1 MIFRR
6 YLPILL
12 LLFLIAP
19 LPTLGQ
25 EATAEATQI
34 VTLPT
39 SGELHVP
46 MQFPLEIASTVYTN
60 PFDPIDIDALG
71 IFQSPSGQQVV
82 IPGFWMQP
90 YEDRCAA
97 PCESEDLRPAGAPV
111 WQVRFTPEEV
121 GTWTYTLQARNRDG
135 LVFIQDGQ
143 FDVAD
148 SEAPGFIRV
157 GANRRYFQYS
167 NGDPYFPIGHNLNWS
182 WDAGGGVAT
191 YQEWLRELSAAGGN
205 FARLYIDNPWFIGLE
220 WEAPAGDYRA
230 AQRAAARLD
239 IILDTAAEYGIALQ
253 VVVLWHQ
260 ALSIYNGPPVLVPDT
275 FDRPDMNAD
284 WENNPYNVI
293 YGGPVGGPGFFFTN
307 EQAVELFR
315 RRLRYIV
322 ARWGYS
328 PNIFA
333 WELIDKVDRT
343 SGYDAQA
350 AGVWLQN
357 TASYLK
363 QIDQQGHLITAGSA
377 VFDASVASSPL
388 LDFTSGQFYQRRP
401 LETVSDQVTG
411 AVDSIR
417 QNLRTSPVPTL
428 LTAYSLNPWFEPTG
442 EDPLGIH
449 FQDTL
454 WASALS
460 GAGGSAAS
468 DWWYTYVIPQDLQR
482 FYTPLAAFTAGVDWP
497 NLDLQPAEAALVTD
511 DYSAYL
517 PVRIDN
523 FNRQFTAS
531 PRDVVVHTITPD
543 GVFPPIATVPSYL
556 YGQVYNNQLSQAQ
569 IYRVTLPVNSYLEI
583 AVSRVSTQAGARLAV
598 LVDNQNAVDLTLTTG
613 SPNTVVRVPLTAGD
627 HEITLDNLGDD
638 WLEIGYLE
646 IGQLQAPAR
655 VLTLRDSTAGVAL
668 GWLQHRG
675 YTWEAI
681 NEPRQPIQFQ
691 YILDRMPPGR
701 YSVEIWDP
709 LLGAV
714 IGEELVRVGA
724 NGILTAELA
733 PMDSQLA
740 IRVFRLGDLLATPET
755 PLNQPT
761 ELPSPTLEAPETSL
775 PLATN
780 TPRPSDG
787 S

>member
-6 YLPILL
+6 YLPILVL
-12 LLFLIAP
+12 LLLIAP
-19 LPTLGQ
+19 RPAFGQ
-25 EATAEATQI
+25 EATAEATETA
-34 VTLPT
+34 TLPT
-39 SGELHVP
+39 EGELYVP
-46 MQFPLEIASTVYTN
+46 MRFPLEIAPTAYTN

-90 YEDRCAA
+90 YEDRCTA
-97 PCESEDLRPAGAPV
+97 PCESEDLRPAGVPI
-111 WQVRFTPEEV
+111 WQVRFTPEEA

-143 FDVAD
+143 FEVSD
-148 SEAPGFIRV
+148 SGQPGFIRV

-167 NGDPYFPIGHNLNWS
+167 NGEPYFPIGHNLNWS
-182 WDAGGGVAT
+182 WDGDGGVAA
-191 YQEWLRELSAAGGN
+191 YREWLRELSAAGGN
-205 FARLYIDNPWFIGLE
+205 FARLYIDTPWFIGLE
-220 WEAPAGDYRA
+220 WEAPVGDYRS
-230 AQRAAARLD
+230 AQKAAARLD
-239 IILDTAAEYGIALQ
+239 IVLDMAAEYGIALQ

-293 YGGPVGGPGFFFTN
+293 YGGPAGGPSAFFTN
-307 EQAVELFR
+307 EQAIELFR

-333 WELIDKVDRT
+333 WELVDRIDRT
-343 SGYDAQA
+343 SDYNPATTNT
-350 AGVWLQN
+350 WLQN

-377 VFDASVASSPL
+377 VFDAAVASNPL

-401 LETVSDQVTG
+401 IETVSDQVTG
-411 AVDSIR
+411 AVDAIR
-417 QNLRTSPVPTL
+417 QNLQTSPVPTL
-428 LTAYSLNPWFEPTG
+428 LTAYSINPWFEPTA

-482 FYTPLAAFTAGVDWP
+482 YYTPLAAFVAGVDWP
-497 NLDLQPAEAALVTD
+497 NLDLQPVEAALVTD
-511 DYSAYL
+511 DYSLYL
-517 PVRIDN
+517 PVRITD
-523 FNRQFTAS
+523 FNRQFTAA
-531 PRDVVVHTITPD
+531 PREVVVHTITPD
-543 GVFPPIATVPSYL
+543 GVFPPINTVPSYL

-583 AVSRVSTQAGARLAV
+583 GVSRVSTQAGARLSV
-598 LVDNQNAVDLTLTTG
+598 LVDNQNALDLTLTIG
-613 SPNTVVRVPLTAGD
+613 SPKTVVRVPLSAGD

-638 WLEIGYLE
+638 WLEIDYLE

-655 VLTLRDSTAGVAL
+655 VLTLRDSTVGVAL
-668 GWLQHRG
+668 AWLQHRG

-681 NEPRQPIQFQ
+681 DTPRQAIQFR
-691 YILDRMPPGR
+691 YVLDRMPPGR
-701 YSVEIWDP
+701 YSVEIWDA
-709 LLGAV
+709 LSGAV
-714 IGEELVRVGA
+714 IGEELVQVGVD
-724 NGILTAELA
+724 GMLTAPLT

-740 IRVFRLGDLLATPET
+740 IRIFRIGDLTTTPEVPVSTATQPPSVT
-755 PLNQPT
+755 PDLPPT
-761 ELPSPTLEAPETSL
+761 NP

-780 TPRPSDG
+780 TPRASDG